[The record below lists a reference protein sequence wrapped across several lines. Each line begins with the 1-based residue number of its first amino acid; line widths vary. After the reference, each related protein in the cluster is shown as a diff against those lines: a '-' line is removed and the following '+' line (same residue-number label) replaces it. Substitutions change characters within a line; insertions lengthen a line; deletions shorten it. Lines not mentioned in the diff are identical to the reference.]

1 MESRTT
7 PAPPGQVEPRIDKT
21 AIVHPFSNVIGNV
34 GIGPGVKI
42 APGTSIRA
50 DQGTPFYIGAGSQ
63 IQDGAVIHGL
73 ARGRVLGD
81 DGQDYS
87 VWIGENVAITHMVL
101 VHGPAYVGRD
111 CFIGFRST
119 LFNARLGQ
127 GCVVMMH
134 ALIQDVEIPPG
145 RYVPS
150 GATIV
155 SQAQADCLP
164 EVQTADLAFARQ
176 AIGSDAIAPSLST
189 PRSASRPSPFPS
201 REAAR
206 AASLPVSSDH
216 YSDRFGGSVHS
227 TSLSSEVVQQVRR
240 LLTQGYQVSAEY
252 ADARRFQ
259 TSSWKSCAL
268 PRSAYEGEVLSA
280 IETCLAAH
288 VGEYV
293 RLIGIDPQAKRR
305 VFQEIVQRP
314 GDRPSASANGA
325 ASSYSAPSYTPSYTN
340 GASAGYPGTTIAA
353 TPGQLS
359 VSTVQQVR
367 NLLAQGYRIGTEHAD
382 PRRFRVSSWTSCSP
396 IEATQEAQVVAAL
409 EGCMAEHA
417 GEYVRLIGIDARAKR
432 RVYQELI
439 QRPDGKP
446 LTPSRS
452 QVKAG
457 QLPRASGGGTI
468 SSAAGDVAQQIRSLV
483 HQGYQIGAEYA
494 DARRFQVSSWQTCG
508 FHANSEAEAI
518 AGLNQCMAAHPNDY
532 VRVIGIDAAAKRR
545 VAEWIVQ
552 RPGQSTPAVSAN
564 GSAASN
570 GSASYGSAYSS
581 NGSNGSA
588 SYGGNGNLDPETVQQ
603 IQQLLAQGFRISTEY
618 ADARRFQTSSWKSCG
633 AIDST
638 RTGDAISALEACMAE
653 HSGEYV
659 RLIGIDP
666 QAKRRVLETIV
677 QRPNGRRS

>member
-1 MESRTT
+1 MESRTM

-155 SQAQADCLP
+155 SQAQADRLP

-176 AIGSDAIAPSLST
+176 AIGSDAIAPSLS
-189 PRSASRPSPFPS
+189 ASHPGPSPS
-201 REAAR
+201 RVAAR

-293 RLIGIDPQAKRR
+293 RLIGIDAKVKRR

-314 GDRPSASANGA
+314 GDRPSASTNGTP
-325 ASSYSAPSYTPSYTN
+325 SSYSAPSYSAPSYSAPSYTN

-359 VSTVQQVR
+359 AATVQQVR

-396 IEATQEAQVVAAL
+396 IEATQEAAVVAAL

-417 GEYVRLIGIDARAKR
+417 GEYVRMIGIDARAKR

-452 QVKAG
+452 QAKTA
-457 QLPRASGGGTI
+457 QLPRASSGGGAV
-468 SSAAGDVAQQIRSLV
+468 SSAAGDVAQQIRALV
-483 HQGYQIGAEYA
+483 NQGYQIGAEYA

-508 FHANSEAEAI
+508 FHANSEADAI
-518 AGLNQCMAAHPNDY
+518 AGLNQCMTAHPNDY

-552 RPGQSTPAVSAN
+552 RPGQSAPAFSHN

-570 GSASYGSAYSS
+570 GAASYSS
-581 NGSNGSA
+581 NGSSGVA
-588 SYGGNGNLDPETVQQ
+588 SYGGNSSLDPATVQQ

-677 QRPNGRRS
+677 QRPNGRR

>member
-1 MESRTT
+1 MESRTM

-87 VWIGENVAITHMVL
+87 VWIGENVVITHMVL

-155 SQAQADCLP
+155 SQAQADRLP
-164 EVQTADLAFARQ
+164 EVQAADLAFARQ
-176 AIGSDAIAPSLST
+176 ASGSDAIAPSF
-189 PRSASRPSPFPS
+189 SASHPGPSQP
-201 REAAR
+201 RGAVR

-280 IETCLAAH
+280 IETCLTAH

-293 RLIGIDPQAKRR
+293 RLIGIDPKAKRR

-314 GDRPSASANGA
+314 GDRPSASTNGTT
-325 ASSYSAPSYTPSYTN
+325 SNYSAPNYTQ

-353 TPGQLS
+353 ASGSLS
-359 VSTVQQVR
+359 ATTVQQVR

-396 IEATQEAQVVAAL
+396 IEATQEPQVVAAL

-452 QVKAG
+452 QAPVSP
-457 QLPRASGGGTI
+457 LSRTNHGGGAV
-468 SSAAGDVAQQIRSLV
+468 SSAAGDVAQQIRALV
-483 HQGYQIGAEYA
+483 NQGYQVGAEYA

-508 FHANSEAEAI
+508 FHASSEMDAI
-518 AGLNQCMAAHPNDY
+518 AGLNQCLAAHPNDY

-552 RPGQSTPAVSAN
+552 RPGQSTPAYS
-564 GSAASN
+564 SN
-570 GSASYGSAYSS
+570 GSSAPRHGGAASYSS
-581 NGSNGSA
+581 NGSNGAA
-588 SYGGNGNLDPETVQQ
+588 SYGGNSSLDPATVQQ

-677 QRPNGRRS
+677 QRPNGRH